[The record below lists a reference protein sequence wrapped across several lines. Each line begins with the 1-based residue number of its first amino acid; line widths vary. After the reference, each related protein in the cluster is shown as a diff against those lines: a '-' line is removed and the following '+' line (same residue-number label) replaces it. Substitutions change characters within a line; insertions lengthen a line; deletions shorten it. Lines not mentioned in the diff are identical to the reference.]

1 MPIAKII
8 AAGGDKQKKARRFQ
22 KMRVARDKIWDN
34 GITRIGINC
43 RVYFGE
49 KFDRNDPL
57 KINQGKLSINTS

>member
-1 MPIAKII
+1 
-8 AAGGDKQKKARRFQ
+8 
-22 KMRVARDKIWDN
+22 MRVARDKIWDN

-57 KINQGKLSINTS
+57 KIN